1 MSLINAMT
9 MNAIVRPHYAAY
21 EQWKRLAPSIDQ
33 ASART
38 CVGEILDGLK
48 VVDGEKKFSLAT
60 AFPGEWPKPLASIWL
75 FWGEDQMMAALTLGC
90 LVMDY
95 LIDDD
100 LKWMCVKTDLQDRGF
115 ETNFYWCK
123 I

>member
-1 MSLINAMT
+1 
-9 MNAIVRPHYAAY
+9 
-21 EQWKRLAPSIDQ
+21 
-33 ASART
+33 
-38 CVGEILDGLK
+38 
-48 VVDGEKKFSLAT
+48 
-60 AFPGEWPKPLASIWL
+60 
-75 FWGEDQMMAALTLGC
+75 MMAALTLGC